1 VDLSHPIRSVIPS
14 LDGAVIEA
22 LASTRDRMSGREVQR
37 LAGTGSVRGVQ
48 LVLARLVDEGLVLAE
63 RHPGTI
69 LYEANRAH
77 LAWPAIEWM
86 VGLRRILFESICE
99 QVGGWP
105 VAPLHVSLVGE
116 AARKEAAAP
125 RGGRGPT
132 EIQLVIVRPARPEG
146 GLVAWDA
153 RVETLRGS
161 IAGWTGHPCRVHSI
175 DRAGIADR
183 RAAADRELDAWV
195 KDGRL
200 LVGDPLPALFGR

>member
-1 VDLSHPIRSVIPS
+1 MDLSHPIRSLVPS

-63 RHPGTI
+63 RHPGSI

-77 LAWPAIEWM
+77 LAWPAIEWL

-105 VAPLHVSLVGE
+105 AAPLHVSLVGE
-116 AARKEAAAP
+116 AARKEASAP
-125 RGGRGPT
+125 RGGHGPT
-132 EIQLVIVRPARPEG
+132 EVQLVVVRPDSSADDLAWWDER
-146 GLVAWDA
+146 VAALRDA
-153 RVETLRGS
+153 V
-161 IAGWTGHPCRVHSI
+161 AGWTGHPCRVHSI
-175 DRAGIADR
+175 DRAGIGER

-195 KDGRL
+195 RDGRV
-200 LVGDPLPALFGR
+200 LVGDPLEAFFGP

>member
-1 VDLSHPIRSVIPS
+1 MDLSHPIRSVVPS
-14 LDGAVIEA
+14 LDGAVLEA

-63 RHPGTI
+63 RHPGSI

-77 LAWPAIEWM
+77 LAWPAIEWL

-99 QVGGWP
+99 QVGTWP
-105 VAPLHVSLVGE
+105 VAPQHVSLVGE

-132 EIQLVIVRPARPEG
+132 EVQLVAVRPDAPAD
-146 GLVAWDA
+146 GLAWWDERVDA
-153 RVETLRGS
+153 LQGS
-161 IAGWTGHPCRVHSI
+161 IAGWTGHPCRIHTI
-175 DRAGIADR
+175 DRAGIGER

-195 KDGRL
+195 RDGRV
-200 LVGDPLPALFGR
+200 LVGDPLEAFFGP

>member
-1 VDLSHPIRSVIPS
+1 MDLSHPIRSVIPS
-14 LDGAVIEA
+14 LDGAVLEA

-37 LAGTGSVRGVQ
+37 LTGTGSVRGVQ

-69 LYEANRAH
+69 LYEANRTH

-132 EIQLVIVRPARPEG
+132 EVQLVVVRPDVPPADI
-146 GLVAWDA
+146 LDWDERLA
-153 RVETLRGS
+153 TLRD
-161 IAGWTGHPCRVHSI
+161 AVTGWTGHPCRIHSI
-175 DRAGIADR
+175 DRIAIGER
-183 RAAADRELDAWV
+183 RAAADRELDAWAR
-195 KDGRL
+195 DGRV
-200 LVGDPLPALFGR
+200 LVGDPLPGLFGR